1 MRAMA
6 TDAGKH
12 ERPPSLA
19 QRRVGQRLKGW
30 RERASKTQEDAATA
44 LLVHHTKIYR
54 IESGRTLAKPG
65 DIRELSRIYDIPDG
79 QTEELIHLSRSALKP
94 GIVDSY
100 RDVVSGDLGL
110 LADLEAAC
118 THMRA
123 WDGDVV
129 HGLLQTPAY
138 AYAILGTLS
147 GPSDEVRRKRLKFR
161 LERQRVLMSND
172 PVCDIR
178 IVLGEA
184 ALRYTVGSDDVMRD
198 QIEHLLD
205 LSNQIDIRIRPFSEG
220 PHPWTAGGVFTL
232 LDFPDPADP
241 AVVYTESHLDSRYME
256 TARELAE
263 YRRIFGE
270 LYGKSVPVKE
280 FVT

>member
-1 MRAMA
+1 MA
-6 TDAGKH
+6 TEASKH

-19 QRRVGQRLKGW
+19 QRRVGQRLKTW
-30 RERASKTQEDAATA
+30 RERARKTQEDAAAA

-65 DIRELSRIYDIPDG
+65 DIRELSRIYAIPDV

-100 RDVVSGDLGL
+100 RDVASGDLGL

-118 THMRA
+118 SRMRA
-123 WDGDVV
+123 WDGDLV

-138 AYAILGTLS
+138 ALAILGTLRDQ
-147 GPSDEVRRKRLKFR
+147 SDEVRRKRLNFR
-161 LERQRVLMSND
+161 LERQRVLMSSE
-172 PVCDIR
+172 PACDIR
-178 IVLGEA
+178 IVLGES
-184 ALRYTVGSDDVMRD
+184 ALRYVVGSEDVMRD
-198 QIEHLLD
+198 QIDHLVD
-205 LSNQIDIRIRPFSEG
+205 LSNQIDIRIRPFSAG
-220 PHPWTAGGVFTL
+220 PHPWIAGGVFTML
-232 LDFPDPADP
+232 EFPDAADP

-263 YRRIFGE
+263 YRKIFGE
-270 LYGKSVPVKE
+270 LYVTSVPVKE
-280 FVT
+280 FVR

>member
-1 MRAMA
+1 MRGMA
-6 TDAGKH
+6 TETGKH

-30 RERASKTQEDAATA
+30 RERARKTQEDAAAA

-65 DIRELSRIYDIPDG
+65 DIRELSRIYGIPDG

-118 THMRA
+118 SKMRA
-123 WDGDVV
+123 WDGDLV

-138 AYAILGTLS
+138 ALAILGTLKES
-147 GPSDEVRRKRLKFR
+147 EDVRRKRLNFR
-161 LERQRVLMSND
+161 LERQRVLMSSD
-172 PVCDIR
+172 PACDIR

-184 ALRYTVGSDDVMRD
+184 ALRYAVGSDDVMRD
-198 QIEHLLD
+198 QIDHLVD
-205 LSNQIDIRIRPFSEG
+205 LSNEIDIRIRPFSAG
-220 PHPWTAGGVFTL
+220 PHPWIAGGVFTM
-232 LDFPDPADP
+232 LDFPDAADP

-263 YRRIFGE
+263 YRMIFGE
-270 LYGKSVPVKE
+270 LYGTSIPVKE
-280 FVT
+280 FVR

>member
-1 MRAMA
+1 MA
-6 TDAGKH
+6 TEAGKH

-30 RERASKTQEDAATA
+30 RERARKTQEDAAAA

-65 DIRELSRIYDIPDG
+65 DIRELSRIYDIPFP

-118 THMRA
+118 SEMRA
-123 WDGDVV
+123 WDGDLV

-138 AYAILGTLS
+138 ALAILGTL
-147 GPSDEVRRKRLKFR
+147 PDVSDEVRRKRLKFR
-161 LERQRVLMSND
+161 LERQRVLMSSD
-172 PVCDIR
+172 PHCDIR
-178 IVLGEA
+178 IVLGES
-184 ALRYTVGSDDVMRD
+184 ALRYVVGSDDVMRD
-198 QIEHLLD
+198 QIGHLVE
-205 LSNQIDIRIRPFSEG
+205 LSNEIDIRVRPFSVG
-220 PHPWTAGGVFTL
+220 PHPWIAGGVFTM
-232 LDFPDPADP
+232 LDFPDAADP

-263 YRRIFGE
+263 YRKIFGE
-270 LYGKSVPVKE
+270 LYGTSIPVKE
-280 FVT
+280 FVR

>member
-1 MRAMA
+1 MA
-6 TDAGKH
+6 TEARKQDRH

-30 RERASKTQEDAATA
+30 RERARKTQEDAAAA

-65 DIRELSRIYDIPDG
+65 DIRELSRIYNIPDA

-118 THMRA
+118 SRMRA
-123 WDGDVV
+123 WDGDLV
-129 HGLLQTPAY
+129 HGLLQTKEY
-138 AYAILGTLS
+138 ALAILATLRDQS
-147 GPSDEVRRKRLKFR
+147 EDVRQRRLNFR

-172 PVCDIR
+172 RACDIR

-184 ALRYTVGSDDVMRD
+184 ALRYVVGSDDVMRD
-198 QIEHLLD
+198 QIDHLVD
-205 LSNQIDIRIRPFSEG
+205 LSNDIDIQIRPFSAG
-220 PHPWTAGGVFTL
+220 PHPWIAGGVFTML
-232 LDFPDPADP
+232 EFPDAADP

-263 YRRIFGE
+263 YRKIFGE
-270 LYGKSVPVKE
+270 LYSTSIPVKE
-280 FVT
+280 FVR